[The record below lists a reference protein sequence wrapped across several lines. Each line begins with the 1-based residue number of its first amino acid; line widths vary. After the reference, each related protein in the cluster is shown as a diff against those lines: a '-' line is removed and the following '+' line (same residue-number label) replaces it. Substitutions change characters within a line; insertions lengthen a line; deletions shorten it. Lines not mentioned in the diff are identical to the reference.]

1 MTRLHFATVI
11 TNKRSVLAQQLP
23 VNCRS
28 MADRKSIAAEKAAVV
43 FSRTFGCG
51 SRRKAFAEGV

>member
-1 MTRLHFATVI
+1 MTRLHVAPPIYEQAFC
-11 TNKRSVLAQQLP
+11 
-23 VNCRS
+23 NCAS
-28 MADRKSIAAEKAAVV
+28 IADRKSIAAEKAAVV